1 MNEWVEYTLSELTSR
16 IGDGLHGTP
25 QYDDNGDYYFINGNN
40 IKNGKVELKTETK
53 RVTEA
58 VALSYAK
65 PINKETILLSING
78 TIGNLG
84 IYNGEQCMLGKSV
97 CYINP
102 NSKVESKFLYYNLL
116 NQDFQNFLEL
126 IATGTTIPNV
136 PLKGLREYTL
146 SLPPISEQQAIAE
159 VLSSIDDKIDLLH
172 RNNKTLEE
180 MAETLFRQWFVE
192 GAKEDWEDRPLLYF
206 GKIICGKTPS
216 TSNKNFFEGSIPF
229 VKIPDMHG
237 NLFIFNTTTTLTET
251 GVNSQPKKT
260 IPIGAIMV
268 SCIATVGLVAISTT
282 PCQTNQQI
290 NTIVPREPHYKYFLF
305 LALKNM
311 KDELK
316 ALAGGGSV
324 TDNLNTSN
332 FSNVSIN
339 TPKEELLMSFNGLVD
354 PIFDK
359 IKHNARN
366 IIALSQ
372 LRDTLLP
379 KLMSGQVRVNI

>member
-1 MNEWVEYTLSELTSR
+1 MIDWQEYTLQELTSR

-25 QYDDNGDYYFINGNN
+25 KYDQNGTHYFINGNN
-40 IKNGKVELKTETK
+40 ISNGKVEIKADTK
-53 RVTEA
+53 KVTEA
-58 VALSYAK
+58 EALAYAK
-65 PINKETILLSING
+65 PIELGTILLSING

-84 IYNGEQCMLGKSV
+84 IYNGEKCMLGKSA

-102 NSKVESKFLYYNLL
+102 SQNVYSKFLYYNLL
-116 NQDFQNFLEL
+116 NVDFQNYLEL

-146 SLPPISEQQAIAE
+146 NLPPLPEQHAIAE
-159 VLSSIDDKIDLLH
+159 VLSSLDDKIDLLH
-172 RNNKTLEE
+172 RNNKNLEE

-216 TSNKNFFEGSIPF
+216 TSNKNFFEGPIPF

-237 NLFIFNTTTTLTET
+237 NIFIFNTNTTLTET

-290 NTIVPREPHYKYFLF
+290 NTIVPREPHYAYFLF

-332 FSNVSIN
+332 FSNISIN
-339 TPKEELLMSFNGLVD
+339 TPNEELLMSFNGLVD
-354 PIFDK
+354 PIFEK

>member
-1 MNEWVEYTLSELTSR
+1 
-16 IGDGLHGTP
+16 
-25 QYDDNGDYYFINGNN
+25 
-40 IKNGKVELKTETK
+40 
-53 RVTEA
+53 
-58 VALSYAK
+58 
-65 PINKETILLSING
+65 
-78 TIGNLG
+78 
-84 IYNGEQCMLGKSV
+84 
-97 CYINP
+97 
-102 NSKVESKFLYYNLL
+102 
-116 NQDFQNFLEL
+116 
-126 IATGTTIPNV
+126 
-136 PLKGLREYTL
+136 
-146 SLPPISEQQAIAE
+146 
-159 VLSSIDDKIDLLH
+159 
-172 RNNKTLEE
+172 
-180 MAETLFRQWFVE
+180 VE

-237 NLFIFNTTTTLTET
+237 NIFIFNTTTTLTET

>member
-237 NLFIFNTTTTLTET
+237 NIFIFNTTTTLTET

>member
-1 MNEWVEYTLSELTSR
+1 MNEWVENTLSELTSR

-237 NLFIFNTTTTLTET
+237 NIFIFNTTTTLTET